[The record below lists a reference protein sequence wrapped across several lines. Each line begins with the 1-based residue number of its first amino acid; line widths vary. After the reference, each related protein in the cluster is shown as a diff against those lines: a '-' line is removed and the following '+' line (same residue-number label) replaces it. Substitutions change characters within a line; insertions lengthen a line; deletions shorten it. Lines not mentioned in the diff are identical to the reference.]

1 MAETSPAH
9 TTASL
14 NTPLNDEQVPRGF
27 SFAAVRAGI
36 KASGKPDLACAVADQ
51 PATAAAMF
59 TSNKVIAAPLIVGQ
73 RHLERSQHQLRVALV
88 NAGNAN
94 CATGEAGVSAAQQC
108 CASAG
113 GIFGCDAH
121 SVFPS
126 STGIIGVPLPVD
138 KLTAALPA
146 LHAALGSTAAHL
158 QQMAGAIMTTD
169 TRSKIAVAS
178 FAVNGVTVRIA
189 GIAKGAGMIHPQL
202 QAAPPAALHATM
214 LVYLFTD
221 AALKPGVASDLL
233 HHAVEHSF
241 NRISIDGDTSTN
253 DTVLLLASGVSGVS
267 IQGHSHATARP
278 VDDAPTA
285 AFSSALESVCLS
297 LAMRIVEDGEGI
309 QHVVELDIR
318 GALADADA
326 LRIARSIAHSP
337 LVKTAWA
344 GCDPNWGRILAAIGY
359 AGVAIDPARI
369 NISFGE
375 LEICRGGCISPRFDE
390 NTTHEYLKQRE
401 LTVHVDLGLGSGK
414 CRFWTTDLTA
424 EYVSINSDY
433 ST

>member
-9 TTASL
+9 PTPSL
-14 NTPLNDEQVPRGF
+14 NTPLNDDQVPRGF

-108 CASAG
+108 CAGVGA
-113 GIFGCDAH
+113 IFGCDAH

-221 AALKPGVASDLL
+221 ADLKPGVASDLL
-233 HHAVEHSF
+233 HHAVERSF

-253 DTVLLLASGVSGVS
+253 DTVLLLASGVSGVT
-267 IQGHSHATARP
+267 IKGHSHATAHP

-309 QHVVELDIR
+309 QHVVELDIS
-318 GALADADA
+318 GALTDADA

-359 AGVAIDPARI
+359 AGVAIDPALI

-375 LEICRGGCISPRFDE
+375 LEICRLGCLSPRFDE
-390 NTTHEYLKQRE
+390 NATHEYLKQRD
-401 LTVHVDLGLGSGK
+401 LTVHIDLGLGSGK
-414 CRFWTTDLTA
+414 CRFWTTDLTE
-424 EYVSINSDY
+424 EYVRINSDY

>member
-1 MAETSPAH
+1 MAETSQAGH
-9 TTASL
+9 TPSL
-14 NTPLNDEQVPRGF
+14 NTPLRDDQVPRGF
-27 SFAAVRAGI
+27 SFAAVRAGL
-36 KASGKPDLACAVADQ
+36 KASGNPDLACAVADH
-51 PATAAAMF
+51 PAAAAAMF

-73 RHLERSQHQLRVALV
+73 RHLERSQHRLRVALV

-108 CASAG
+108 CAGAAA
-113 GIFGCDAH
+113 IFGCDAH

-158 QQMAGAIMTTD
+158 QQMAAAIMTTD

-178 FAVNGVTVRIA
+178 FSVGGVTVRIA

-202 QAAPPAALHATM
+202 QSAPPAALHATM
-214 LVYLFTD
+214 LSYLFTD
-221 AALKPGVASDLL
+221 AALEPAVASDLL
-233 HHAVEHSF
+233 HHAVEGSF

-253 DTVLLLASGVSGVS
+253 DTVLLLASGASGVT
-267 IQGHSHATARP
+267 IQGHSHATAHP
-278 VDDAPTA
+278 VNDPATA
-285 AFSSALESVCLS
+285 SFSSALESVCLS

-309 QHVVELDIR
+309 QHVVELNIS
-318 GALADADA
+318 GALTDANA
-326 LRIARSIAHSP
+326 LRVARSIAHSP

-369 NISFGE
+369 DISFGE
-375 LEICRGGCISPRFDE
+375 LEICRAGCLSPHFDE
-390 NTTHEYLKQRE
+390 TATHNYLKQRD
-401 LTVHVDLGLGSGK
+401 LTIHIDLGLGTGK
-414 CRFWTTDLTA
+414 CRFWTTDLTE
-424 EYVSINSDY
+424 EYVRINSDY

>member
-1 MAETSPAH
+1 
-9 TTASL
+9 
-14 NTPLNDEQVPRGF
+14 
-27 SFAAVRAGI
+27 
-36 KASGKPDLACAVADQ
+36 
-51 PATAAAMF
+51 
-59 TSNKVIAAPLIVGQ
+59 
-73 RHLERSQHQLRVALV
+73 
-88 NAGNAN
+88 
-94 CATGEAGVSAAQQC
+94 
-108 CASAG
+108 
-113 GIFGCDAH
+113 
-121 SVFPS
+121 
-126 STGIIGVPLPVD
+126 VPLPVD

-146 LHAALGSTAAHL
+146 LHAAMGSTAAHL

-178 FAVNGVTVRIA
+178 FVVGGVTVRIA

-221 AALKPGVASDLL
+221 AALEAGVASDLL
-233 HHAVEHSF
+233 HHAVERSF

-253 DTVLLLASGVSGVS
+253 DTVLLLASGASGVT
-267 IQGHSHATARP
+267 IQGHSHATAHP
-278 VDDAPTA
+278 VDDPPTA
-285 AFSSALESVCLS
+285 SFSSALESVCLS

-309 QHVVELDIR
+309 QHVVELDIS
-318 GALADADA
+318 GALTDADA
-326 LRIARSIAHSP
+326 LRVARSIAHSP

-359 AGVAIDPARI
+359 AGVAIDPALI

-375 LEICRGGCISPRFDE
+375 LEICREGCISPRFDE
-390 NTTHEYLKQRE
+390 NATHEYLKQRD
-401 LTVHVDLGLGSGK
+401 LTVHIDLGLGSGT

-424 EYVSINSDY
+424 EYVRINSDY

>member
-1 MAETSPAH
+1 MVATSFA
-9 TTASL
+9 
-14 NTPLNDEQVPRGF
+14 PLIRDDQVPRGF
-27 SFAAVRAGI
+27 SFAAVRAGL
-36 KASGKPDLACAVADQ
+36 KASGNPDLACAVADQ
-51 PATAAAMF
+51 PAAAAAMF

-73 RHLERSQHQLRVALV
+73 RHLELSQHRIRLVLV

-94 CATGEAGVSAAQQC
+94 CATGEAGVLAARQC
-108 CASAG
+108 CTSAG
-113 GIFGCDAH
+113 ALFGCDPHA
-121 SVFPS
+121 VFPS
-126 STGIIGVPLPVD
+126 STGIIGVPLPVG
-138 KLTAALPA
+138 KVTAALPA
-146 LHAALGSTAAHL
+146 LHAGLGSFAAHL
-158 QQMAGAIMTTD
+158 GQMAGAIMTTD
-169 TRSKIAVAS
+169 TRPKMAAADFV
-178 FAVNGVTVRIA
+178 VEGVTVRLA
-189 GIAKGAGMIHPQL
+189 GIGKGAGMIHPRL
-202 QAAPPAALHATM
+202 RGAGALHATM

-221 AALKPGVASDLL
+221 AELEPGVAADLL
-233 HHAVEHSF
+233 HHSAEGSF

-253 DTVLLLASGVSGVS
+253 DTVLLLASGASG
-267 IQGHSHATARP
+267 IAIRGHNHDTART
-278 VDDAPTA
+278 VADQRTA

-297 LAMRIVEDGEGI
+297 LAKQIVEDGEGI
-309 QHVVELDIR
+309 QHVVELNVA
-318 GALADADA
+318 GTLTDADA
-326 LRIARSIAHSP
+326 LSIARSIAHSP

-401 LTVHVDLGLGSGK
+401 LTIHVDLGLGSGK